1 MTGPR
6 DQGPQGQETLVR
18 AAVLPCTSVNNERQR
33 TSEEVRGRLEAGGWR
48 RLGLPRLLSRFCPL
62 REGGTKGPG
71 ATVRLLIKIRE
82 SVRPALA
89 GA

>member
-33 TSEEVRGRLEAGGWR
+33 TSEEVRPARRYEGGWRLEAGVV
-48 RLGLPRLLSRFCPL
+48 SAC
-62 REGGTKGPG
+62 
-71 ATVRLLIKIRE
+71 
-82 SVRPALA
+82 LA
-89 GA
+89 CCLASAR